1 MAFSLRYLKY
11 ERKGGRM
18 KRSVLWVVGLS
29 VMFNGGVGL
38 ADGGAVAR
46 IGASS
51 EFVELSHQIDGRT
64 TVDLLP
70 LHRVGDVRYFSA
82 GIGLEERAAQYPPFS
97 LKLVFTAGGKPFLSG
112 VSVTI
117 QPVKGGAAVTIPQ
130 EQVEG
135 PWLFVDLAPGVYDVT
150 AIHRDRKQGVKGITV
165 AAGKQKTVH
174 LRWAEDLGLAGALP
188 TD

>member
-1 MAFSLRYLKY
+1 
-11 ERKGGRM
+11 M

-29 VMFNGGVGL
+29 IMFNGGVGL

-46 IGASS
+46 IGVSG
-51 EFVELSHQIDGRT
+51 EFVELSHQVEGRT

-150 AIHRDRKQGVKGITV
+150 AIHRDRKQGLKGITV

>member
-1 MAFSLRYLKY
+1 
-11 ERKGGRM
+11 M
-18 KRSVLWVVGLS
+18 KRSVLWVIGLLI
-29 VMFNGGVGL
+29 VFNGGMGL

-51 EFVELSHQIDGRT
+51 EFVELSHQIEGRT

-70 LHRVGDVRYFSA
+70 LHRAGDVRYFSA

-117 QPVKGGAAVTIPQ
+117 
-130 EQVEG
+130 
-135 PWLFVDLAPGVYDVT
+135 
-150 AIHRDRKQGVKGITV
+150 
-165 AAGKQKTVH
+165 
-174 LRWAEDLGLAGALP
+174 
-188 TD
+188 

>member
-1 MAFSLRYLKY
+1 
-11 ERKGGRM
+11 M

-29 VMFNGGVGL
+29 AVFIGDLSL

-46 IGASS
+46 IGVSG
-51 EFVELSHQIDGRT
+51 EFVELSHQVEGRT
-64 TVDLLP
+64 TIDLLP
-70 LHRVGDVRYFSA
+70 LHRAGDVRYFSA

-135 PWLFVDLAPGVYDVT
+135 PWLFADLAPGVYNVT
-150 AIHRDRKQGVKGITV
+150 AIHRDRKQGLTGIAV
-165 AAGKQKTVH
+165 EAGKQKTIH
-174 LRWAEDLGLAGALP
+174 LRWSEDRGLVGALP
-188 TD
+188 TE

>member
-1 MAFSLRYLKY
+1 MN
-11 ERKGGRM
+11 
-18 KRSVLWVVGLS
+18 RSFLWMVGLS
-29 VMFNGGVGL
+29 VVFSGGVSL

-46 IGASS
+46 IGASGD
-51 EFVELSHQIDGRT
+51 FVELSHQIEGRT

-117 QPVKGGAAVTIPQ
+117 QPVKGRAAVTIPQ
-130 EQVEG
+130 EHVEG
-135 PWLFVDLAPGVYDVT
+135 PWLFIDLAPGVYNVT
-150 AIHRDRKQGVKGITV
+150 AIHRDRKQGLTGIAV
-165 AAGKQKTVH
+165 EAGKQKTFH
-174 LRWAEDLGLAGALP
+174 LRWSEDRGLAGALP
-188 TD
+188 PE

>member
-1 MAFSLRYLKY
+1 
-11 ERKGGRM
+11 M
-18 KRSVLWVVGLS
+18 KLGVIWTIGLS
-29 VMFNGGVGL
+29 VVFIGGTSS
-38 ADGGAVAR
+38 ADGGGVAR

-51 EFVELSHQIDGRT
+51 EFVELSHQMEGRT

-70 LHRVGDVRYFSA
+70 LHRAGDVRYFSA

-117 QPVKGGAAVTIPQ
+117 QPVKDGAAVTIPQ

-135 PWLFVDLAPGVYDVT
+135 PWLFVDLAPGVYNVT
-150 AIHRDRKQGVKGITV
+150 AIHRDRTQGLTGITV
-165 AAGKQKTVH
+165 EAGKQKTIH
-174 LRWAEDLGLAGALP
+174 LRWSEDRGLAGALP
-188 TD
+188 TE

>member
-1 MAFSLRYLKY
+1 
-11 ERKGGRM
+11 M
-18 KRSVLWVVGLS
+18 KRSVLWMVGLS
-29 VMFNGGVGL
+29 VFFSGGVSL
-38 ADGGAVAR
+38 ADGGVVAQ
-46 IGASS
+46 IGASG
-51 EFVELSHQIDGRT
+51 EFIELSHQVEGRA

-82 GIGLEERAAQYPPFS
+82 GIGLEERSAQYPPFS

-117 QPVKGGAAVTIPQ
+117 QPVKGGATVTIPQ

-150 AIHRDRKQGVKGITV
+150 AIHRDRKQGLKGIAV
-165 AAGKQKTVH
+165 AAGKQKTMY
-174 LRWAEDLGLAGALP
+174 LRWPEDRGLAGSLP
-188 TD
+188 TE

>member
-1 MAFSLRYLKY
+1 
-11 ERKGGRM
+11 M
-18 KRSVLWVVGLS
+18 KRSVLWVFGLS
-29 VMFNGGVGL
+29 VVLNGGAGL

-51 EFVELSHQIDGRT
+51 EFVELSHQSDGRT
-64 TVDLLP
+64 MIDLLP
-70 LHRVGDVRYFSA
+70 LHRAGDVRYFSA

-117 QPVKGGAAVTIPQ
+117 QPVKGGVAVMIPQ

-135 PWLFVDLAPGVYDVT
+135 PWLFIDVAPGVYDVT
-150 AIHRDRKQGVKGITV
+150 AIHRDRTQGLKGIAV
-165 AAGKQKTVH
+165 VAGKQKTIH
-174 LRWAEDLGLAGALP
+174 LRWPEDRGLAGALP